1 MAANEVPIDLV
12 LRARD
17 EMSAVLDRV
26 VKETDSLSRSADK
39 VQREV
44 DGAGD
49 ELGQFARQANAAET
63 ASGGFSVKLG
73 ALANI
78 AGDLAMRAMSAIGG
92 AITDVASAMIN
103 GNAEFERYTVQFGVL
118 LGGADKAQARLKE
131 LAEFGAKTPF
141 ELPEVVRAD
150 KILQSFGLHSEESA
164 KKFGFSG
171 TQIRTI
177 AGDLAAGT
185 GQGFE
190 DMTRYLGMF
199 ASGATGEAISRFQ
212 ELGITTRE
220 ELAKMGLQFSKSGEL
235 TTPTQEAFSV
245 LLRVAQSKFGGMM
258 DQQSK
263 TFEGMLSNLN
273 DWKGQTLRLIGE
285 PIFEVLRDKLGTI
298 LEFLNRPETQQAI
311 QNFAT
316 GIADTLRTVV
326 TFIEEN
332 WPTIQATITTVF
344 NAIAAVWNGVLRP
357 VIEFGIELFTDLFN
371 NVDSNFDA
379 IQDKIDSVMSFLG
392 RIIKQ
397 VLDTIWQL
405 WEDNGSE
412 ISSFIRDT
420 WDSISKI
427 ISDVVE
433 IIVTLIQQN
442 MPLIQDRIDAAMAAI
457 KIIFETAWA
466 AVKLVVGTTIE
477 VIKGV
482 ISAALQFI
490 NGDTEGAMN
499 TLKDT
504 FSRIW
509 ENIKEIISGWLSGIK
524 DAINEYLSKSG
535 TDIDTV
541 FGTIRTNIETAWTN
555 IKNGVES
562 SVNTIKNLTS
572 AAFQEM
578 RDDVTLAFNTMVNNI
593 KAAFENVMRMYN
605 TIAPFMGLTTTAT
618 AGFGTLTSPQSQQTT
633 ANNNS
638 YEANVV
644 IYANNAGE
652 AQRGTVDALRR
663 AGFQMGN

>member
-1 MAANEVPIDLV
+1 MANEVPIDLV

-44 DGAGD
+44 DSAGD

-78 AGDLAMRAMSAIGG
+78 AGDLAMRAMSAIGS

-118 LGGADKAQARLKE
+118 LGGADKAKARLKE

-177 AGDLAAGT
+177 AGDLASGT

-258 DQQSK
+258 DAQSK

-285 PIFEVLRDKLGTI
+285 PIFEVLRDKLGKI

-316 GIADTLRTVV
+316 GLADTLRTVV
-326 TFIEEN
+326 TFVEEN

-344 NAIAAVWNGVLRP
+344 DAIAAVWNGVLRP
-357 VIEFGIELFTDLFN
+357 VIEFGVELFTDLFN
-371 NVDSNFDA
+371 NVDSNFTA
-379 IQDKIDSVMSFLG
+379 IQDKIDGVMSFLG

-412 ISSFIRDT
+412 ISTFIRDT

-442 MPLIQDRIDAAMAAI
+442 MPLIQDRINAAMAVI
-457 KIIFETAWA
+457 KIAFETAWA

-490 NGDTEGAMN
+490 NGDTEGALN
-499 TLKDT
+499 TLKGT

-509 ENIKEIISGWLSGIK
+509 ENIKEVVSGWLSGIK

-541 FGTIRTNIETAWTN
+541 FKTIRTNIEMAWMN
-555 IKNGVES
+555 IKNDIDYA
-562 SVNTIKNLTS
+562 VNTIRNRT
-572 AAFQEM
+572 AAFFQEM
-578 RDDVTLAFNTMVNNI
+578 RDDIKLAFDQTIEGI
-593 KAAFENVMRMYN
+593 KSSIRDAINFYN
-605 TIAPFMGLTTTAT
+605 TVAPFLGSTRIPINGLDGAANTT
-618 AGFGTLTSPQSQQTT
+618 SNQQSYVANNFYLT
-633 ANNNS
+633 ANYQDQSRESLTNDVRLLQMS
-638 YEANVV
+638 YS
-644 IYANNAGE
+644 
-652 AQRGTVDALRR
+652 RS
-663 AGFQMGN
+663 